1 MRTPLILIAGFA
13 LAGAAWASNC
23 PNEMKEIDAK
33 LSTKPTLSKEVADKV
48 TQLRKSGED
57 HHKAGKHAESMKD
70 LTEAK
75 KLLGI

>member
-1 MRTPLILIAGFA
+1 MRAPLILVAGLA
-13 LAGAAWASNC
+13 LAGAAWATNC
-23 PNEMKEIDAK
+23 PNEMKQIDAK
-33 LSTKPTLSKEVADKV
+33 LSTKPALSKDVADKV

-57 HHKAGKHAESMKD
+57 YHQAGKQAESMKD